1 MKKWINV
8 RIVEV
13 RIKMQ
18 LLIVVIHQK
27 KKTIRLVDVKKTIM
41 LVMINI
47 NNCKY

>member
-1 MKKWINV
+1 MTKWINV

-27 KKTIRLVDVKKTIM
+27 KK
-41 LVMINI
+41 
-47 NNCKY
+47 NNKVSRCQKNNNVSDD